1 MFIQGSAPLASA
13 GELGWLTKALLGVT
27 LGSVEWVLWLLV
39 VLSVASVAVML
50 ERGVFYWLRSLRGTA
65 ELFSLL
71 ANAQWEKAKALL
83 KGQKGLEANTL
94 GVGLSLIKANPKTAE
109 ENMSAALA
117 KGKIGFERYLSFLGT
132 LGSNAPFIGLFG
144 TVLGIIKA
152 FHELGKTNVQGAD
165 MQQTIMTGISEA
177 LVATAVGL
185 AVAIPAVVAFNIFT
199 RALKS
204 RVGRTQALAH
214 LLLGGMGQHTTPEAP
229 SSAEATP
236 GEAPMG
242 EGKMGEGKM
251 GEGKMGEGKTA

>member
-1 MFIQGSAPLASA
+1 MAST
-13 GELGWLTKALLGVT
+13 GDLGWLTQTLLGAT

-39 VLSVASVAVML
+39 GLSIASIAVML
-50 ERGVFYWLRSLRGTA
+50 ERGAFYLLRKLHGTA

-71 ANAQWEKAKALL
+71 ANAQWDKAQALL
-83 KGQKGLEANTL
+83 KGQKGLEASTL
-94 GVGLSLIKANPKTAE
+94 LVGLSLVKSNPKAAE

-152 FHELGKTNVQGAD
+152 FHELGKQNVQGAD

-185 AVAIPAVVAFNIFT
+185 AVAIPAVVAFNAFM

-204 RVGRTQALAH
+204 RVGRAQALAH
-214 LLLGGMGQHTTPEAP
+214 LLLGGMGQNATNADKAKTT
-229 SSAEATP
+229 
-236 GEAPMG
+236 
-242 EGKMGEGKM
+242 
-251 GEGKMGEGKTA
+251 EGKTA